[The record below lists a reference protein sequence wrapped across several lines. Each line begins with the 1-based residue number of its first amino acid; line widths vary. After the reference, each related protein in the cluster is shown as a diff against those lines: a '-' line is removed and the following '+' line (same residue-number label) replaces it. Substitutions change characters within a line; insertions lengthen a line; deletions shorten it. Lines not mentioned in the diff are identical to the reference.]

1 MVILQSDSASND
13 IRPLLALQLLSRST
27 SGKGAIMANMVENMQ
42 VDAQENPLGRGGFA
56 LLGVVIPAILVA
68 LDQLSKWATTRFFD
82 LPMSVCSTSD
92 PRLSHD
98 FSPVLDLSLLCN
110 RGISWGML
118 QGDSSLK
125 RWGLTIFAF
134 LMTIVLLYVLRK
146 TKDRLGQ
153 FSLCLVIAGAV
164 GNAIDRLLFGA
175 VTDMIDV
182 SDIGFNYVFNVAD
195 SYITV
200 GVIGLF
206 ISSFIND
213 RREKAALDDKTD
225 QAAE

>member
-1 MVILQSDSASND
+1 MNSKVDTSNLN
-13 IRPLLALQLLSRST
+13 IAL
-27 SGKGAIMANMVENMQ
+27 K
-42 VDAQENPLGRGGFA
+42 PLGWRGFA
-56 LLGVVIPAILVA
+56 LLGGLIPAILVA

-82 LPMSVCSTSD
+82 LPMSICATAD
-92 PRLSHD
+92 PRLTHEL
-98 FSPVLDLSLLCN
+98 SPIADLSLLCN
-110 RGISWGML
+110 RGISWGLL
-118 QGDSSLK
+118 QGDSSIK

-134 LMTIVLLYVLRK
+134 LMTFALLYVLRN

-153 FSLCLVIAGAV
+153 MSLCLVISGAV
-164 GNAIDRLLFGA
+164 GNAIDRLFFGA
-175 VTDMIDV
+175 VTDMIDF

-213 RREKAALDDKTD
+213 RREKADKLAKSD
-225 QAAE
+225 E